1 VVRVRYEANS
11 APLGVYIDANSFT
24 PNVLFEPSL
33 PDGTYPVAAPLEGRP
48 WDPANVNASGAEL
61 TGTFTFSRSRDV
73 PFLDIAEPDARVYA
87 STIDVSF
94 DLVAVLPHPDP
105 AMGPGCRL
113 ETGQQQVVLSV
124 SGPVMDCTAGLGGH

>member
-33 PDGTYPVAAPLEGRP
+33 PDGTYPVAAPLEGRR

-73 PFLDIAEPDARVYA
+73 PFLDITEPDARVYA

-124 SGPVMDCTAGLGGH
+124 SGPAMDCTAGLGGH